1 MPGLFDDI
9 LQPPAAEAQGAPS
22 AGLFADILAAQPQEK
37 PGMMADVGKSA
48 GGGLVSGIVGMASMP
63 ADMGRLAMV
72 GGMKG
77 AAYLKRLAGFED
89 SAKATEAELANATGA
104 MDALGKVNVGGVP
117 VLLGLRTSEQNKD
130 AVSSVAPSYL
140 DPNYRPE
147 TGVGRY
153 TKTIAELAPAAVAG
167 PGGAVRNTFGA
178 ILGGGLSET
187 AGHALEGSPWE
198 GPARA
203 AGAIVGMGAPAI
215 RLTPS
220 RAVAQA
226 MDGVSQADIAAAQSV
241 MENAAKQGV
250 ALTWDEAISQAKGQ
264 MGGLSNLRR
273 VVEQGEGGAPIREVM
288 AARPGQVET
297 AARSAMAD
305 VAPVNQAPSRIG
317 PDVGKAADSAL
328 GDVNKA
334 INKATDGLYKQA
346 EKGVVPAQELQGNA
360 TYAAGLKAVRND
372 PIIGPT
378 LAGEPDNSVKVVDA
392 VKKWADKEGENLASF
407 ANPNRDRY
415 KASVIGADKGLMVE
429 AADRATGS
437 NFQGVQ
443 GAYEEARATQAALRD
458 KFLQPLLD
466 GPLGKLAGEKTT
478 QQAIEALFPANPLP
492 ASEKEIQT
500 AVQALVKR
508 NPNAARDLVRAHAE
522 SVFNEAAQNNIPG
535 ANAFGGAKFAAQIV
549 GNPQQAKNLET
560 AVRALPN
567 GDATWSGFRNMLDA
581 LEATGK
587 APRMGSNTAP
597 DLGARKLMTEAVGPE
612 TVANPM
618 RAVRDFAE
626 KVRLGR
632 NMSQVAS
639 ILTDPRSAGLLR
651 ELAKA
656 PRGGSKALA
665 IAGRIVLRS
674 EAAQTRG
681 KPVNQVE

>member
-9 LQPPAAEAQGAPS
+9 VAQQPQVAPAPS
-22 AGLFADILAAQPQEK
+22 GGLFADIIAAKQPEK
-37 PGMMADVGKSA
+37 PGVMADVGRSA
-48 GGGLVSGIVGMASMP
+48 GSGLVSGLVGMASMP
-63 ADMGRLAMV
+63 ADMGRLAMI

-89 SAKATEAELANATGA
+89 SANATDAEAAKAMQA
-104 MDALGKVNVGGVP
+104 MDVLGHLNIGGVP
-117 VLLGLRTSEQNKD
+117 VLPGLRSSAQNAE
-130 AVSSVAPSYL
+130 AVASVAPDAL
-140 DPNYRPE
+140 NPLYRPQ
-147 TGVGRY
+147 TTAGRY

-167 PGGAVRNTFGA
+167 PGGMVRNSAGA
-178 ILGGGLSET
+178 VLGGALSET
-187 AGHALEGSPWE
+187 AGHALEGSAWE

-220 RAVAQA
+220 RAVARA
-226 MDGVSQADIAAAQSV
+226 MDGVSQADIAAAQGV

-250 ALTWDEAISQAKGQ
+250 TLTWDEAISQAKGQ

-273 VVEQGEGGAPIREVM
+273 VVEQGEGGAPIRDIMAERAGQTEG
-288 AARPGQVET
+288 AARKALG
-297 AARSAMAD
+297 D
-305 VAPVNQAPSRIG
+305 VAPVNSAPSQVGPAIG
-317 PDVGKAADSAL
+317 RAADSAL
-328 GDVNKA
+328 GDVNQA
-334 INKATDGLYKQA
+334 INRATDGLYKQA
-346 EKGVVPAQELQGNA
+346 ERGIVPPQELAGNA
-360 TYAAGLKAVRND
+360 TYEAGLKAVRND
-372 PIIGPT
+372 PILGPR

-415 KASVIGADKGLMVE
+415 KASVLGEDKGLMVE

-443 GAYEEARATQAALRD
+443 GSYEEARATQAALRD
-458 KFLQPLLD
+458 KYLQPLLD

-478 QQAIEALFPANPLP
+478 QQAIEALFPKNPLP
-492 ASEKEIQT
+492 ASEKEVQT
-500 AVQALVKR
+500 AVQALVRR

-522 SVFNEAAQNNIPG
+522 SVLNEATQSNIPG
-535 ANAFGGAKFAAQIV
+535 ANAFGGAKFAAQIA
-549 GNPQQAKNLET
+549 GNPQQAKNLEA

-567 GDATWSGFRNMLDA
+567 GDTTWSGFRNMLDA

-597 DLGARKLMTEAVGPE
+597 DLGARKLMTEALGPE

-618 RAVRDFAE
+618 RAIRDFAE
-626 KVRLGR
+626 KARLGR

-656 PRGGSKALA
+656 PRGSSKALA
-665 IAGRIVLRS
+665 IAGRIVMRAD
-674 EAAQTRG
+674 AAQSRG
-681 KPVNQVE
+681 KPVDQAE